1 MQNEHSGKVIDNVD
15 DVDILECEQC
25 GFIHVNPI
33 PTIEELTTTY
43 RHDYYEKTKP
53 LSLTRYM
60 EDEAWYQIQ
69 YADRYDTFEEQL
81 GTKQLGEEKNRILDV
96 GCGPGLFL
104 KCGKERGWNTVGI
117 EPSTQAAEKARS
129 FGIETIEDFLTPETA
144 KPLGQF
150 DAVHTSLVLEHIP
163 NPIEFIQTINRLTKP
178 GGLICVTAP
187 NEYNPFQQALR
198 EEDNYKPWWI
208 VPTHHLNYFTPDSLS
223 NLLEKSGYEIILRE
237 NTFPIDIFLLM
248 GDNYVGQDQMGRACH
263 KKRIRFEQT
272 LHKAGL
278 NPLKRKIYR
287 AFTELGL
294 GREVCLYARKIS

>member
-1 MQNEHSGKVIDNVD
+1 MQNAHQGPVIDTVNGI
-15 DVDILECEQC
+15 DIIECEAC

-33 PTIEELTTTY
+33 PTVEELTTTY

-69 YADRYDTFEEQL
+69 YNDRYDSFDEH
-81 GTKQLGEEKNRILDV
+81 KKNGPGRILDV

-104 KCGKERGWNTVGI
+104 KCGKERGWETVGI

-129 FGIETIEDFLTPETA
+129 FGIDTIEDFLSDELAPR
-144 KPLGQF
+144 LGQF
-150 DAVHTSLVLEHIP
+150 DVVHTSLVLEHIP
-163 NPIEFIQTINRLTKP
+163 NPIDFLRTIHSVTKP

-187 NEYNPFQQALR
+187 NDYNPFQHALR
-198 EEDNYKPWWI
+198 EVDGFKPWWV
-208 VPTHHLNYFTPDSLS
+208 VPTHHLNYFTPESMS
-223 NLLEKSGYEIILRE
+223 RLLENTGYDIVLRE
-237 NTFPIDIFLLM
+237 NTFPIDMFLLM
-248 GDNYVGQDQMGRACH
+248 GDNYVGHDQMGRSCH

-272 LHKAGL
+272 LHQAGL

-287 AFTELGL
+287 ALTELGL
-294 GREVCLYARKIS
+294 GREICLYGRKK